1 MDAEH
6 TGGFWG
12 RTPPSA
18 RSALLAALVELLLGL
33 LVFVLLAALA
43 SVSTGVSPWSI
54 IFGPVP
60 GRPLITWLYF
70 LAPVVALQGAVG
82 LALRHPARLLRAAGT
97 LGACGIAAF
106 ALFWV
111 AAALYG
117 FVAAL
122 FGGWERYVEVGG
134 LATVPF
140 VPIALLLAGLNARAG
155 LLGLRGVRPRGG
167 VLAVPG

>member
-1 MDAEH
+1 MH
-6 TGGFWG
+6 TAPRSSIWS
-12 RTPPSA
+12 RTTPPT
-18 RSALLAALVELLLGL
+18 RPALIAALIELVLGL

-43 SVSTGVSPWSI
+43 SVSAGISPWSI

-60 GRPLITWLYF
+60 GTPLITWLYF

-82 LALRHPARLLRAAGT
+82 LALRPRSRSIRAVGT
-97 LGACGIAAF
+97 LGAFGIAGF

-122 FGGWERYVEVGG
+122 FSGWERYVEVGG
-134 LATVPF
+134 LATLPF
-140 VPIALLLAGLNARAG
+140 VPLALLLAALNAHAG
-155 LLGLRGVRPRGG
+155 LLGLRGVRRRDS
-167 VLAVPG
+167 VLAAP